1 MSNNL
6 LQTFETILER
16 FGAVTV
22 MDICVYRLKEEYK
35 YSYNSPLN
43 ACHFVYTGICLDT
56 LKISSIKQESPK
68 KVFNIGINNMPLI
81 QTGKSFVINIEDA
94 LGRSQT
100 LKNFLSAQKLNIT
113 NNIDILYFNQNIKT
127 MPLLLEGRTT
137 ILLDNNTKKD
147 IYILI
152 PCFIPDSVF
161 NLILDESNSAV
172 FDLSGKAYPAL
183 LQETILVNKTS
194 FIDIR
199 EESFFTNNG
208 GLLEYRKNTV
218 IFTTYTVLGRG
229 AEIRDDIVIPLYYN
243 NIPVRGIADEAFI
256 NDTTIKSLSFSE
268 DQNDSLM
275 PPGLWSIG
283 KKAFYGCTNLSGTII
298 LPSTVSSM
306 YSEAFASCMKIDQ
319 VYAPC
324 LIGSYAFMDC
334 TGITKI
340 VVLHVVGEGAFIRCA
355 NLQTV
360 YIGINTKSIQSN
372 AFAGTNIIDVYY
384 EGNEEEWNQISIEE
398 GNDSLTGATI
408 HFNCAMPSSI

>member
-1 MSNNL
+1 MGNNL

-22 MDICVYRLKEEYK
+22 MDICVYKLKEEYK
-35 YSYNSPLN
+35 YSHDIPLN
-43 ACHFVYTGICLDT
+43 AGHFVYTGICLDT

-94 LGRSQT
+94 LGRSQA

-183 LQETILVNKTS
+183 LQETPFVNKTS

-199 EESFFTNNG
+199 EESFFVNNG
-208 GLLEYRKNTV
+208 MFLEYQKNTA

-229 AEIRDDIVIPLYYN
+229 AETRDDIAIPLYYN

-268 DQNDSLM
+268 DQNGSLL

-283 KKAFYGCTNLSGTII
+283 ERAFYGCTNLSGTIV
-298 LPSTVSSM
+298 LPSTINTM
-306 YSEAFASCMKIDQ
+306 YGYAFANCTKINQ
-319 VYAPC
+319 VYARSFV
-324 LIGSYAFMDC
+324 GSFDFMDC

-340 VVLHVVGEGAFIRCA
+340 VVLHAVGEGAFIRCT

-360 YIGINTKSIQSN
+360 YIGINTKNIASN
-372 AFAGTNIIDVYY
+372 AFAETNIVDVYY
-384 EGNEEEWNQISIEE
+384 EGNEDEWNQISIGE
-398 GNDSLTGATI
+398 GNDSLTGAII
-408 HFNCAMPSSI
+408 HFNSVMPSSI